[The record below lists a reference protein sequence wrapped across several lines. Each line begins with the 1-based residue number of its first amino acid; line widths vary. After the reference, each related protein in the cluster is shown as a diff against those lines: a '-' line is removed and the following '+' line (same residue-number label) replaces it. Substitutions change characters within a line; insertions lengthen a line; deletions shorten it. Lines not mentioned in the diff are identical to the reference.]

1 MLNSLIKNEYA
12 SKDLMRKRIVSKTL
26 HYGTLRIDSLFTN
39 IPLYKTIAKQLLC
52 LTT

>member
-12 SKDLMRKRIVSKTL
+12 SKDLMRKRIVSKT
-26 HYGTLRIDSLFTN
+26 TN

-52 LTT
+52 LTTWKSHLRFTLQEN